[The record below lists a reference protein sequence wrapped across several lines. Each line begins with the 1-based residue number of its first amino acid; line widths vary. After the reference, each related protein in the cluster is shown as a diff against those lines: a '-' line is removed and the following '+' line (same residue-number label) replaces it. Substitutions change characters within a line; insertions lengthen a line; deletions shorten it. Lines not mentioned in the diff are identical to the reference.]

1 MTLEKTNIN
10 TPVTK
15 EQRKRLNEVASSFN
29 MKQSELVR
37 DTLDNFLPIDPI
49 PEHFVKMIDINFLLK
64 KGAPIRTIVPYITS
78 KLGYVMYGEWTIKN
92 GQGQTFTLNPFPEYS
107 HLCAIRIVE
116 QIYKQ
121 YRTA

>member
-1 MTLEKTNIN
+1 MTLQKTNLS

-15 EQRKRLNEVASSFN
+15 EQRDRLNIIASSIGL
-29 MKQSELVR
+29 KQSEIIR

-49 PEHFVKMIDINFLLK
+49 PEHFIKEVDINFLLK
-64 KGAPIRTIVPYITS
+64 KGAPIRTIVPYIAS

-92 GQGQTFTLNPFPEYS
+92 KQGQTFILNPFPEYS
-107 HLCAIRIVE
+107 YLCTIRIVE
-116 QIYKQ
+116 QIYRQ